1 MISPLH
7 HLTAEQFA
15 GLLSSPESRV
25 ASLLVLRFGCQERA
39 RSTRVL
45 WKEPLSTSFIET
57 QSAMMTTNEIMKHW
71 DKLPGERGEL
81 LRSGVFKIQLTTWV
95 GIQPWPCFEQELA
108 LDYLLWSPLTQIN

>member
-1 MISPLH
+1 MISPLR

-25 ASLLVLRFGCQERA
+25 ASLLVLGFGCQERA

-45 WKEPLSTSFIET
+45 WKEPLSMSFIET

-71 DKLPGERGEL
+71 DKSPGERGEL